1 MSVIGKVPYVNKIIG
16 LCSKNQA
23 KTISNLLD
31 SLGETTT
38 LSLYGTDY
46 LINSSL
52 IGQVLH
58 VSFMLEQVS
67 NKIIDGILVYLSDDN
82 CALFGVNDFTGIITE
97 FSIDPVHKVYSQI
110 NEHCTAEELRQVV
123 GDALIEMGEG
133 SAVSEDEV
141 PGLQATTTVVA
152 DALTNLNGRK
162 LTSYEATLTEDAYTF
177 YTITKDSKKLTEEQA
192 KDYMEY
198 MTGSRFLPKY
208 NFEKPQNSMWIM
220 ADGSYW
226 KPQYDATNGMRLYKL
241 RSDKEILS
249 QIECVYDEDNDQ
261 TTITF
266 PENVLPLCLY
276 IFDEDTGTDDTW
288 WFDYS
293 NHLVYSDNDSDY
305 SDDIDLSFKNRRVV
319 ILFDGGEVGFDP
331 SESTLTFAYF
341 NTEEYFLNT
350 YKMYFPNPYN
360 HLISITTDA
369 DPDNPLLS
377 FNVVLTMGYLRGD
390 VNVLWDALQT
400 HRLNSAF
407 NLSDEE
413 SGDNVI
419 AYLSA
424 NATTMQITGFDVDTA
439 TNYTK
444 TINKSS
450 IVSFY
455 DDFVEIE

>member
-67 NKIIDGILVYLSDDN
+67 NKTIDGILVYLSDDN

-241 RSDKEILS
+241 RSDKEVLS
-249 QIECVYDEDNDQ
+249 QIECVYDEDNNQ
-261 TTITF
+261 TIITF
-266 PENVLPLCLY
+266 PENVLPLRFY
-276 IFDEDTGTDDTW
+276 IYLEGTVDDTW
-288 WFDYS
+288 FFDY
-293 NHLVYSDNDSDY
+293 NNRFVYSGNDSDY
-305 SDDIDLSFKNRRVV
+305 STFITIDIQDKRV
-319 ILFDGGEVGFDP
+319 IIAADGEYGIDA
-331 SESTLTFAYF
+331 SESDLTFIYF
-341 NTEEYFLNT
+341 NNEENNLNT
-350 YKMYFPNPYN
+350 FKMYYPNPYN
-360 HLISITTDA
+360 HSISIITDA
-369 DPDNPLLS
+369 DPDNPLLT
-377 FNVVLTMGYLRGD
+377 FNVVLTAGYLGGD
-390 VNVLWDALQT
+390 VDVLWEALQT
-400 HRLNSAF
+400 HRFNSAF
-407 NLSDEE
+407 SLSDEE
-413 SGDNVI
+413 TGDNVI
-419 AYLSA
+419 AYLSL
-424 NATTMQITGFDVDTA
+424 NATVMQITGLDVDTA

-450 IVSFY
+450 IVSFN
-455 DDFVEIE
+455 DNFVEIE